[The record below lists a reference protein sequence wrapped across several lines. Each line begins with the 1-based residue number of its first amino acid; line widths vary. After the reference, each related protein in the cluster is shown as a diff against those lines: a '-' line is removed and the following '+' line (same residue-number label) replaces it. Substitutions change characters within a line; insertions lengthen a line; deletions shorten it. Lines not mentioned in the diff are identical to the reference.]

1 MDEDKIGQVMS
12 KPVRTV
18 EPNEKLSGAL
28 EEMYKHDIGNVVVV
42 EEQKLVGIVTERD
55 IVRRILKDSRV
66 LQERVNQLMSGPV
79 ITASPDVTVQ
89 EALEIMLKN
98 KIRQLPV
105 VQEGSL
111 VGIVTDKD
119 LMRSVLRVSYEK
131 LSRHSELEIEA
142 ERIAA
147 RIAQIV
153 TLLNL

>member
-1 MDEDKIGQVMS
+1 MAEDKIAQVMS

-18 EPNEKLSGAL
+18 ESNEKLSAAL
-28 EEMYKHDIGNVVVV
+28 ALMDKHDIGNIIIV
-42 EEQKLVGIVTERD
+42 EGQKLVGIVTERD
-55 IVRRILKDSRV
+55 VVRQMLKDSRA
-66 LQERVNQLMSGPV
+66 LQEPVRQVMSKPV
-79 ITASPDVTVQ
+79 ITASPDNTVQ

-105 VQEGSL
+105 VQGSGL

-131 LSRHSELEIEA
+131 LSRPNLRELEIEA
-142 ERIAA
+142 ARIA
-147 RIAQIV
+147 AQIV